1 MIKAG
6 SASTFS
12 GVEACVVSASLLAA
26 AASASSSAAACAA
39 FFFLLEFRQQKKHIA
54 RIAKTT
60 APPTAPPT
68 IAPILGPP
76 DGPLGF
82 AVVVGTFVVVD
93 LEVGSEVVATVF
105 VVVV

>member
-1 MIKAG
+1 M
-6 SASTFS
+6 
-12 GVEACVVSASLLAA
+12 
-26 AASASSSAAACAA
+26 
-39 FFFLLEFRQQKKHIA
+39 
-54 RIAKTT
+54 AKTT

-93 LEVGSEVVATVF
+93 LEVGSEDVATVF
-105 VVVV
+105 VVVVCANVELCVEDRVRTEVETV